1 MAVINDFDI
10 ATDLRVEMLLAE
22 AARNVFV
29 LGISTLGGSNVLGDD
44 ASGNVTWQDL
54 KCEVNRVQTSIG
66 GSMGSNVFFQAN
78 SGKVTI
84 QMQSWTFDPNN
95 YPYIRPG
102 VEVRVK
108 AKRGAYEFILWH
120 GTLDDIDVTYAPDQQ
135 NQITVNAT
143 DFWALLVNRRFD
155 YEPVAAILPSDAI
168 GLAISEVAATGFVI
182 PYDSFSINPEWYMSG
197 TTQMN
202 TTFGAV
208 AADCLTTGLGFIA
221 INPNTGY
228 LEYRPRATTGG
239 YVYTIGNNHGDPNH
253 LCMVDL
259 DSAMQ
264 SEHVFNSTLVK
275 QKYPY
280 LGDPLFEELYT
291 DQDSIDLFG
300 QRSQDF
306 TVDLATTADADAWAA
321 AVFTPKPIT
330 NVQSVTTPAIDR
342 SRNLTEA
349 IEFMPGDTV
358 RVLYSNDDIDIDT
371 VYTVTRVRH
380 IIDVNNWFTTLEVW
394 KEF

>member
-10 ATDLRVEMLLAE
+10 ATDLKVEMLLAE

-29 LGISTLGGSNVLGDD
+29 LGISTLGGTNVLGDD
-44 ASGNVTWQDL
+44 QSGNVSWQDL
-54 KCEVNRVQTSIG
+54 ACEVNRVQTSIG
-66 GSMGSNVFFQAN
+66 GSMGSNVFFQAD
-78 SGKVTI
+78 SGKATI

-108 AKRGAYEFILWH
+108 AKRGLYEFIIWH
-120 GTLDDIDVTYAPDQQ
+120 GILDDINVTYAPDQP

-155 YEPVAAILPSDAI
+155 YIPTSPIQPSYAI
-168 GLAISEVAATGFVI
+168 GEAITQVAATGFTI
-182 PYDSFSINPEWYMSG
+182 PYGGATILPEWFMTG
-197 TTQMN
+197 TSQSN

-208 AADCLTTGLGFIA
+208 AADCLTTGLGFIW
-221 INPNTGY
+221 INPNSGY
-228 LEYRPRATTGG
+228 LEYRPRAMTGG

-253 LCMVDL
+253 LCMADI

-280 LGDPLFEELYT
+280 LGNPLFEQLYT

-306 TVDLATTADADAWAA
+306 TVDLATTADADDWAN
-321 AVFTPKPIT
+321 AVFAPKPIT
-330 NVQSVTTPAIDR
+330 TVQSVTTPAIDR
-342 SRNLTEA
+342 SRDLTEA

-358 RVLYSNDDIDIDT
+358 RVLFSNDDIDIDT
-371 VYTVTRVRH
+371 VYTVIRVRH
-380 IIDVNNWFTTLEVW
+380 SIDVNNWFTTLEVW

>member
-1 MAVINDFDI
+1 MSVINNFDI
-10 ATDLRVEMLLAE
+10 ATDLKVEMLLAE
-22 AARNVFV
+22 GARNVFV
-29 LGISTLGGSNVLGDD
+29 LGISTLGGTNVLGDD
-44 ASGNVTWQDL
+44 TSGNVTWQDL
-54 KCEVNRVQTSIG
+54 ACEVNAVNTSIG
-66 GSMGSNVFFQAN
+66 GSIGSNVFFQAD
-78 SGKVTI
+78 SGKAQI
-84 QMQSWTFDPNN
+84 NMQSWTFDPNN
-95 YPYIRPG
+95 YPFIRPG

-108 AKRGAYEFILWH
+108 AKRGGYEFILWH
-120 GTLDDIDVTYAPDQQ
+120 GTLDDITVTYAPDQP

-155 YEPVAAILPSDAI
+155 FEPTVPLLPSEAI
-168 GLAISEVAATGFVI
+168 QLAIDEVAATGFVI
-182 PYDSFSINPEWYMSG
+182 PYDSFSINPEWYMTG
-197 TTQMN
+197 TPQMN
-202 TTFGAV
+202 TTFGQV
-208 AADCLTTGLGFIA
+208 AANCLTTGLGFIA

-239 YVYTIGNNHGDPNH
+239 YVYTIGNNHGEANH
-253 LCMVDL
+253 LCMADL
-259 DSAMQ
+259 DSEMRSDQ
-264 SEHVFNSTLVK
+264 VFNSTLVT
-275 QKYPY
+275 QKYEY
-280 LGDPLFEELYT
+280 LGDPIFTQLYT

-300 QRSQDF
+300 QRSEDF
-306 TVDLATTADADAWAA
+306 TVDLATVADADAWAQ
-321 AVFTPKPIT
+321 AVFMPKPIT
-330 NVQSVTTPAIDR
+330 VVTSVTTPAIDR